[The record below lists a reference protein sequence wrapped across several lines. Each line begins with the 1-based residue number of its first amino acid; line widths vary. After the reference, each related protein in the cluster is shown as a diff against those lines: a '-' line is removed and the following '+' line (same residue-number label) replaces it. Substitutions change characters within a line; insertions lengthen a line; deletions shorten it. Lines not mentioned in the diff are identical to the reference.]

1 MKPKFFPTPEDF
13 REWLRENHDK
23 CDELI
28 VGYYKVNSGK
38 PSMTW
43 SESVDQALCFGWI
56 DGIRRSIDEES
67 YSIRFTPRRPDS
79 TWSKVNIEKVAK
91 LKKNG
96 LMRPAGLKAYSKR
109 REDNSETYGYERKAQ
124 KLGSVYEAT
133 FKKHKEAWEYF
144 KGQSPYVKKTLANWV
159 MSAKMEKTR
168 QRRLKKLID
177 ACEKGEKLI

>member
-1 MKPKFFPTPEDF
+1 MKPRFFPTQEDF
-13 REWLRENHDK
+13 REWLREHHDK

-28 VGYYKVNSGK
+28 VGYHKVKSGK

-79 TWSKVNIEKVAK
+79 TWSKVNIEKVAR
-91 LKKNG
+91 LKKRG
-96 LMRPAGLKAYSKR
+96 MMRPAGLEAFSRK
-109 REDNSETYGYERKAQ
+109 REDNSETYGYERKAL
-124 KLGSVYEAT
+124 KLDSDYEAI
-133 FKKHKEAWEYF
+133 FKKNKKAWQYF
-144 KGQSPYVKKTLANWV
+144 TAQSPYVRKTSANWV

-168 QRRLKKLID
+168 LRRLNTLID
-177 ACEKGEKLI
+177 ACERQEKLI